1 MVPLP
6 PASLSSA
13 PDVSLLRGFCIY
25 LGDPAALG
33 RHGGVTW
40 PILAGVPG

>member
-13 PDVSLLRGFCIY
+13 PDVSLLRGHCTY
-25 LGDPAALG
+25 LGDPAELR
-33 RHGGVTW
+33 RHGGVAL
-40 PILAGVPG
+40 PILAGVLG